1 MLPRLLKTLPLLW
14 LLVLVL
20 AAVPLSVPMPAA
32 FAAGIAGGMHPPAV
46 QTAAD
51 PPPCH
56 GSAADA
62 ASVLQDA
69 GAPDESL
76 CCVAVFHFC
85 CSPVTAISTAL
96 TACEPAPGR
105 EAPPPDVPAASAQTV
120 PSGIFRPP
128 LV

>member
-20 AAVPLSVPMPAA
+20 TAVPLSVPMPAA
-32 FAAGIAGGMHPPAV
+32 FAAGIAGDMRPQTV
-46 QTAAD
+46 QPSAEV
-51 PPPCH
+51 PPCH
-56 GSAADA
+56 APAAGA
-62 ASVLQDA
+62 ASAVKDA
-69 GAPDESL
+69 GDDGDPL
-76 CCVAVFHFC
+76 CCVTVFHFC
-85 CSPVTAISTAL
+85 CSPVTAISSAL

-105 EAPPPDVPAASAQTV
+105 EAPPPDVPAACAQTV

>member
-32 FAAGIAGGMHPPAV
+32 FAAGIAGGMRPPAV
-46 QTAAD
+46 QPAAD

-56 GSAADA
+56 GS

-96 TACEPAPGR
+96 TAFEPAPGR